1 MERQTFRRLGL
12 HQWLISYFTRQ
23 NIKQVKN
30 NGLLSGS
37 LSLLV
42 YGQDTSNTTIHD
54 GFSVF
59 LSDFERFNDL
69 ACLMLWNVVM

>member
-1 MERQTFRRLGL
+1 M
-12 HQWLISYFTRQ
+12 
-23 NIKQVKN
+23 KQVHFFCHIYIYIY
-30 NGLLSGS
+30 GLLSGS